1 MPHNNSSAYARS
13 VLKRKL
19 PSFDIALPGHR
30 TRSFLPVGCFVG
42 FPYGKTSG
50 LCVTVAAMNRIGV
63 TIPSPTNIPEE
74 SYAQ

>member
-19 PSFDIALPGHR
+19 PSFNIVHPDYR
-30 TRSFLPVGCFVG
+30 TRSLLPIGCFVG
-42 FPYGKTSG
+42 HPYGKSSG
-50 LCVTVAAMNRIGV
+50 LCVTIAAMNRIGV
-63 TIPSPTNIPEE
+63 TIPSRTNIPEE